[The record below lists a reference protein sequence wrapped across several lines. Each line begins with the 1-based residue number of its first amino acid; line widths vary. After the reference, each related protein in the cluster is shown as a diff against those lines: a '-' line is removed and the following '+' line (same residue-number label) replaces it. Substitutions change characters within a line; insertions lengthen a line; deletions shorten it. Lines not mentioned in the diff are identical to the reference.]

1 MKSKE
6 NQGDNNETK
15 KINFKNFVNLYPSI
29 DEIKNF
35 KEENNEGSLAFLK
48 EFYVKVWGI
57 FSDYA
62 ENDILLYD
70 LFSKEN
76 DIQSCINQARIG
88 ILETMYSTNINKV
101 GAIIEIVD
109 EFSPNNKKYRNDESK
124 KCQTTPQCDNSKD
137 QFTKNCVDC
146 AIEKIRE
153 KNKNNEGKPISE
165 VLSFFSKYCHW
176 YNEANGFDGLP
187 IYDKNV
193 AVGVVIYK
201 YFLNENSDKNLT
213 NSKLKKEL
221 NIKIKGNDEKLDLD
235 LDYVI
240 NKAKENLDYNA
251 VNNAI
256 NELFIPDKK
265 VKRVDI
271 KNNEL
276 LYNNISIYRLVDKFL
291 WLSYKIVEQLL
302 KPKKT
307 NTLGSIPIEVTISY
321 LELLAKVKNKE
332 KEISKLIN
340 KIKEINNQNSDSDKK
355 PSQNKLKKE
364 RNQKITNIKNELQ
377 KILEKLNTPETQQ
390 SIAIIDETPT
400 TQLQKTLEL

>member
-1 MKSKE
+1 MESKE
-6 NQGDNNETK
+6 NQGVDNKVKNSNK
-15 KINFKNFVNLYPSI
+15 KDKIVFKDFVNLYPSI

-48 EFYVKVWGI
+48 EFYDKVWGI
-57 FSDYA
+57 FSDYT
-62 ENDILLYD
+62 ENDILLYE
-70 LFSKEN
+70 LFKNKN
-76 DIQSCINQARIG
+76 DKNDYINQARIG

-101 GAIIEIVD
+101 GAIIDIVD

-176 YNEANGFDGLP
+176 YNEANDFDGLP

-201 YFLNENSDKNLT
+201 YFLNENSDNENSDKESNENSDKNLT
-213 NSKLKKEL
+213 KSKLKKEL

-251 VNNAI
+251 VYNAI
-256 NELFIPDKK
+256 NELFISGEK

-276 LYNNISIYRLVDKFL
+276 IYNNISIYRLVDKFL

-332 KEISKLIN
+332 KEIWELIN

-355 PSQNKLKKE
+355 LSQNKLKEK
-364 RNQKITNIKNELQ
+364 RNDIITNINKELQ
-377 KILEKLNTPETQQ
+377 KILKQLKPPVTQ
-390 SIAIIDETPT
+390 
-400 TQLQKTLEL
+400 

>member
-1 MKSKE
+1 MESKE
-6 NQGDNNETK
+6 NQGVDNKVKNSNK
-15 KINFKNFVNLYPSI
+15 KDKIVFKDFVNLYPSI

-48 EFYVKVWGI
+48 EFYDKVWGI
-57 FSDYA
+57 FSDYT
-62 ENDILLYD
+62 ENDILLYE
-70 LFSKEN
+70 LFKNKN
-76 DIQSCINQARIG
+76 DKNDYINQARIG

-101 GAIIEIVD
+101 GAIIDIVD

-176 YNEANGFDGLP
+176 YNEANDFDGLP

-201 YFLNENSDKNLT
+201 YFLNENSDNENSDKESNENSDKNLT
-213 NSKLKKEL
+213 KSKLKKEL

-251 VNNAI
+251 VYNAI
-256 NELFIPDKK
+256 NELFISGEK

-276 LYNNISIYRLVDKFL
+276 IYNNISIYRLVDKFL

-307 NTLGSIPIEVTISY
+307 NTLGSIPIDVTISY

-332 KEISKLIN
+332 KEISELIN

-355 PSQNKLKKE
+355 LSQNKLKEK
-364 RNQKITNIKNELQ
+364 RNDIITNINKELQ
-377 KILEKLNTPETQQ
+377 KILKQLKPPVTQ
-390 SIAIIDETPT
+390 
-400 TQLQKTLEL
+400 